1 MGKQIVICCDG
12 TANQYG
18 NRNTNVLRIYEVL
31 AGAKTGQ
38 TTFYDTGVGT
48 FVAMPMTSKVGTLLK
63 RNLDMAVGRGFA
75 ENVLE
80 AYRFLSRTY
89 VEGDEIFMFG
99 FSRGAFAVRVLAGL
113 ILKMGLLN
121 EPNLHLAPY
130 AGRLYKNRYNQ
141 RYGISTETL
150 SGFKDAFSRECKIR
164 FLGLW
169 DTVSSYGWAWN
180 PISFPNTRNNEIVD
194 FVRHAVSIDER
205 RAFFRQNLWGADS
218 NRGTD
223 VKEVWFAGCHSD
235 VGGASDLS
243 RHAFEWILVEAV
255 ENGLKV
261 ETMKVNR
268 ELSLRSPTVE
278 TPISESLRCMWHLAE
293 YYPKPVSRQD
303 DAKSVLPRF
312 RMNRRSP
319 RSIPEGAR
327 IHKSALDRRSHGK
340 YSPPNWPTN
349 FVVENYVPFK

>member
-99 FSRGAFAVRVLAGL
+99 VSRGAFAVRVLAGL

-130 AGRLYKNRYNQ
+130 AGRL
-141 RYGISTETL
+141 
-150 SGFKDAFSRECKIR
+150 
-164 FLGLW
+164 
-169 DTVSSYGWAWN
+169 
-180 PISFPNTRNNEIVD
+180 
-194 FVRHAVSIDER
+194 
-205 RAFFRQNLWGADS
+205 
-218 NRGTD
+218 
-223 VKEVWFAGCHSD
+223 
-235 VGGASDLS
+235 
-243 RHAFEWILVEAV
+243 
-255 ENGLKV
+255 
-261 ETMKVNR
+261 
-268 ELSLRSPTVE
+268 
-278 TPISESLRCMWHLAE
+278 
-293 YYPKPVSRQD
+293 
-303 DAKSVLPRF
+303 
-312 RMNRRSP
+312 
-319 RSIPEGAR
+319 
-327 IHKSALDRRSHGK
+327 
-340 YSPPNWPTN
+340 
-349 FVVENYVPFK
+349 